1 MCSNF
6 GKFLS
11 SFLTNQVDVMFE
23 PVLLEKC
30 PSITGLRK
38 IDKNFYIRPLQSDDY
53 KHGFFDVLGQLT
65 TVGKVT
71 ETTFKNQFSKM
82 KSSNST
88 YYPTVIADKSEGD
101 SEKII
106 GTATLVIE
114 RKFIHNCAIRGL
126 IEDVVISEKYQ
137 DRGLGK
143 LIIQTQIE
151 LAKSLGCYKITLNCK
166 NEKVDYY
173 KKFGFESEEGND
185 KFLVMR
191 MPQS

>member
-1 MCSNF
+1 MICSL
-6 GKFLS
+6 GKLLS
-11 SFLTNQVDVMFE
+11 SLWTHQVDVMFGYD
-23 PVLLEKC
+23 LLEKC
-30 PSITGLRK
+30 PSITELGK

-71 ETTFKNQFSKM
+71 ETTFKKQFNKM
-82 KSSNST
+82 KSSNGT
-88 YYPTVIADKSEGD
+88 YYPTVITDKSTGD

-114 RKFIHNCAIRGL
+114 RKFIHNCATRGL

-166 NEKVDYY
+166 AEKVNYY
-173 KKFGFESEEGND
+173 KKFGFVAEKDND
-185 KFLVMR
+185 KFLVLR
-191 MPQS
+191 MS

>member
-1 MCSNF
+1 MICNL
-6 GKFLS
+6 GKLLS
-11 SFLTNQVDVMFE
+11 SLWTHQVDVMFGRE
-23 PVLLEKC
+23 LLEKC
-30 PSITGLRK
+30 PSITELRK

-71 ETTFKNQFSKM
+71 ETTFKKQFNKM
-82 KSSNST
+82 KSSNGT
-88 YYPTVIADKSEGD
+88 YYPTVITEKSTGD

-114 RKFIHNCAIRGL
+114 RKFIHNCATRGL

-143 LIIQTQIE
+143 LILKTKIE

-166 NEKVDYY
+166 NGKVDYY
-173 KKFGFESEEGND
+173 KKFGFVAEKDND